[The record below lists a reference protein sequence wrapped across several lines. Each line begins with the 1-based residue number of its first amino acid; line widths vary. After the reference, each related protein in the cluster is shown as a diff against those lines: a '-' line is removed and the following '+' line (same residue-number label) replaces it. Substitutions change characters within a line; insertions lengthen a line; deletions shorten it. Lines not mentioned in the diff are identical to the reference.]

1 MKLTVALKA
10 LGHLLLAPNVI
21 LRSHG
26 SQKIYYSTAMR
37 HAKIVLGHIAKERGG
52 KPWKSLIAPNISKLG
67 SDRLR
72 AAYTRVSRKMYGH
85 ASRENLIFVNWG
97 YSALD
102 RVGFMPEEL
111 GFTSYYVENDL
122 FGFGRDQGRPVIGY
136 LIDSQRPYFDG
147 RGPSDLEGLLNAY
160 QSGAWKS
167 DPDAVAL
174 LDGLRSSPMHKYSQ
188 YSASADELGIGPE
201 DLVVFGQVESDAAW
215 VKNLSSVRTNVE
227 IVERAVA
234 VAGPGGRV
242 LYKAHP
248 KHKTWKAD
256 EKLIAERFP
265 QVVQVDPKV
274 SFKSML
280 VKKPRVM
287 VNTSGTGLDAGLAGC
302 EVMTVGLAFYAGWG
316 ATRDLGPVTER
327 RHNRLTFED
336 IVIVIISQYGRYFRR
351 ETLETIGLKEIAA
364 EIVKPRG

>member
-1 MKLTVALKA
+1 MKLTVIFKA
-10 LGHLLLAPNVI
+10 LGHLVIAPNVI

-26 SQKIYYSTAMR
+26 KQKIFYSTAMR
-37 HAKIVLGHIAKERGG
+37 HARIVLEHISKERGG
-52 KPWKSLIAPNISKLG
+52 IPWKSAIAPNLEKIKTQS
-67 SDRLR
+67 LR
-72 AAYTRVSRKMYGH
+72 DAYARVTRAMYGH

-97 YSALD
+97 YSAMD
-102 RVGFMPEEL
+102 RLGFMPEEL
-111 GFTSYYVENDL
+111 GFTCHYVENDL

-136 LIDSQRPYFDG
+136 LIDGQRPYFDG
-147 RGPSDLEGLLNAY
+147 RGPSDLERLLNAY

-188 YSASADELGIGPE
+188 FSASADDLAIGPE

-234 VAGPGGRV
+234 VAGAGGRV
-242 LYKAHP
+242 LYKPHP

-256 EKLIAERFP
+256 QKVIAERFA
-265 QVVQVDPKV
+265 QVIQVDPKV

-280 VKKPRVM
+280 VKKPRVL

-327 RHNRLTFED
+327 RHNTLTFED
-336 IVIVIISQYGRYFRR
+336 IVIVIVSQYSRYFRR

-364 EIVKPRG
+364 QIVAPRV

>member
-1 MKLTVALKA
+1 MKLTVVFKA
-10 LGHLLLAPNVI
+10 LGHLVISPNVI
-21 LRSHG
+21 LRSRG
-26 SQKIYYSTAMR
+26 RNKIFYSTAMR
-37 HAKIVLGHIAKERGG
+37 HARIVLEHIAKEQGG
-52 KPWKSLIAPNISKLG
+52 IPWKSAIAPNLAKIKTPA
-67 SDRLR
+67 LR
-72 AAYTRVSRKMYGH
+72 NAYSAVTKSLYRH

-97 YSALD
+97 YSAYD
-102 RVGFMPEEL
+102 RVGFVPEDL
-111 GFTSYYVENDL
+111 GFTSYFVENDL

-160 QSGAWKS
+160 KSGAWKT

-188 YSASADELGIGPE
+188 FSASSDHLGIGPE

-234 VAGPGGRV
+234 VAGPGRRV

-256 EKLIAERFP
+256 EKAIAERFP
-265 QVVQVDPKV
+265 QVIQVDPKV

-280 VKKPRVM
+280 VNKPRVM

-316 ATRDLGPVTER
+316 ATRDLGPVTDR
-327 RHNRLTFED
+327 RHNKLTFED
-336 IVIVIISQYGRYFRR
+336 IVIVIVSQYSRYFRR